1 MVVTLY
7 SEAYVDWMEDVV
19 ESLTEQLCDAFPEL
33 SAEGVM
39 HALYGVYT
47 EMIIRGEMLRFD
59 EVLLRGIDGGERG
72 LPVMD
77 WAGTEV
83 EQDPLA
89 RQREREALHLAIQR
103 EREAI
108 RLYSELTSPLVVQR
122 FQELV
127 GLNGTCQLQVLEL
140 HRALD
145 LPPESDHWLRL
156 MFPGGHSLES
166 LAEIEENIHQHG
178 YSTDIPF

>member
-1 MVVTLY
+1 MVVQIY

-19 ESLTEQLCDAFPEL
+19 DGLTEQLCDAFPEL

-39 HALYGVYT
+39 HALYGVYV
-47 EMIIRGEMLRFD
+47 EMINGKRLRFD
-59 EVLLRGIDGGERG
+59 EVIQRGIDGGERG
-72 LPVMD
+72 APLMD

-83 EQDPLA
+83 DPLV
-89 RQREREALHLAIQR
+89 RQREREAILLAQQQ

-108 RLYSELTSPLVVQR
+108 RLYTELTSPQLVER
-122 FQELV
+122 LQELV
-127 GLNGTCQLQVLEL
+127 SLNGSCQLQVLEL
-140 HRALD
+140 HRALN

-166 LAEIEENIHQHG
+166 LAEVEETIHQHG